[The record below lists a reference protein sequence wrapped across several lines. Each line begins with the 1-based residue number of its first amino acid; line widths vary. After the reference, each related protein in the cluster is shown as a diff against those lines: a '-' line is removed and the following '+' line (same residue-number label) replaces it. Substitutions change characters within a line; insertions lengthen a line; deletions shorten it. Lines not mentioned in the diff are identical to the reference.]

1 MSVIKLLIAAF
12 VMVGVAGELA
22 GCGKKGD
29 LEPPPAKE
37 DPKQEPQE
45 TSKKTSKKN

>member
-1 MSVIKLLIAAF
+1 MSVTKLLIAAF
-12 VMVGVAGELA
+12 VMVGVAGELT

-37 DPKQEPQE
+37 ETKE